1 MSTKPMNRRTAQQG
15 LLAGLLGLA
24 WPGLSQAHGENH
36 GKPRTD
42 LPPEQKPWGI
52 AGDPRKVTRTITIR
66 MSDDMKL
73 TPSHL
78 EVRQGETLRLRA
90 VNAGQVM
97 HEIVIGTEEELQAHA
112 ELMKR
117 FPSMAHDEPYMAHV
131 PPGKKGDIVWNFNR
145 AGEFGFACLIAGHF
159 EAGMRGTLRVKPAQ
173 G

>member
-1 MSTKPMNRRTAQQG
+1 MKPINRRTAQNG
-15 LLAGLLGLA
+15 LLASLLGLA
-24 WPGLSQAHGENH
+24 WPGLAQAHGDSH

-52 AGDPRKVTRTITIR
+52 AGDPRKVGRTITIR

-73 TPSHL
+73 SPSHL

-117 FPSMAHDEPYMAHV
+117 FPGMAHDEPYMAHV
-131 PPGKKGDIVWNFNR
+131 PPGKRGDIVWNFNR

-159 EAGMRGTLRVKPAQ
+159 EAGMRGTLRVRPTQ

>member
-1 MSTKPMNRRTAQQG
+1 MKPINRRTAQHG
-15 LLAGLLGLA
+15 LLVSLLGLA
-24 WPGLSQAHGENH
+24 WPGLARAHGDSH
-36 GKPRTD
+36 DKPRTD

-52 AGDPRKVTRTITIR
+52 AGDPRKVSRTITIR

-73 TPSHL
+73 SPSHL

-117 FPSMAHDEPYMAHV
+117 FPGMAHDEPYMAHV
-131 PPGKKGDIVWNFNR
+131 PPGKRGDIVWNFNR

-159 EAGMRGTLRVKPAQ
+159 EAGMRGTLRVRPTQ